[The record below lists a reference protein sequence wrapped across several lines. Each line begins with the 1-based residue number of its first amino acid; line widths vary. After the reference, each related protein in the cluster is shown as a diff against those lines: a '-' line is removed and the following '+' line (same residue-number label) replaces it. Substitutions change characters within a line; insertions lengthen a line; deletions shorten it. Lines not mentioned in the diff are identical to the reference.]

1 MKISRFFQRNKLIL
15 AAFFLPVLLTVAAMA
30 VTGIYPFGESQI
42 AVIDMYHQYVPF
54 LSELQYKLQNGGS
67 LFYTWDGA
75 GGCNFWNLLAYYGAS
90 PLNLILALFPEK
102 FIMEAV
108 TVILL
113 IKIGLAG
120 SFMAMY
126 LRYISRRWDWAAVA
140 FSTMYALCSYVLA
153 YYWCVMWMDAVALLP
168 LCILGLNRLMD
179 DGKPALYT
187 VSLALIVFTNY
198 YMAIMVCI
206 FILVYY
212 PVLYF
217 TKNRWHGIRHCAVT
231 TGKAVGF
238 SFLAIGMAAVML
250 LPTYIS
256 MQSTYYISAEMPES
270 LSFYNDAI
278 DVINQLLPYSELTYR
293 EGLPNLYC
301 GMMVVILLVFYL
313 TGKTFSLREKLINS
327 IFLMVMFLSLN
338 VNMLDFI
345 WHGFHFPNQLPYR
358 YTFVICFV
366 LIAIAYRTFRRLEDI
381 DTRTIWMV
389 FAAGLMYYM
398 FAQKVLTGHID
409 DMDLF
414 FYGGIAWL
422 TLYCA
427 VLLLRKRKLVTRG
440 SFVMLIVVIVAAEMI
455 SSVCT
460 AFDTVGNT
468 QRTSYFE
475 NYDDVTALAESREDE
490 MARMEISY
498 NYILNCPAL
507 YHYKGLSQFSSSINA
522 DTTELMEKIGLE
534 GEPGKNRFNYNQTN
548 PVTNAMLNVKYLISK
563 NLPVDDPDFV
573 KVDSQGN
580 STLYESRY
588 PLSIGYM
595 TGTEIR
601 TWDTSSDNPFVVLDN
616 YVKAATSNRYD
627 QVFRM
632 EENPDVLANNA
643 TVSIDGDGQMT
654 ADIEDTSED
663 AEVVLE
669 YRADESQKYYVFVEA
684 DNADEIT
691 VYDEKEAYE
700 KIGIMND
707 CGSIVNIGTVEAGE
721 TFDISIKYENGE
733 AGDITCYVAA
743 LDYDT
748 WNDAYAILSERTLE
762 VTDSGDSF
770 IEGTVDA
777 GDGGMLVTSVPYDMG
792 WTLKVDGQ
800 EQEIQ
805 ELTGGVFISVAL
817 DEGVHEIEL
826 SFRPPGLVAGLIITA
841 VSVLLLILLIRLGS
855 RRYRLPGRS
864 TAGRGV
870 SLSVDEECPD
880 GRGRQE
886 EEISQ
891 PSSMPGSES
900 GEEKGYAGEGSD
912 YNRRT

>member
-1 MKISRFFQRNKLIL
+1 MWMKIRRFFQRNKIVL

-30 VTGIYPFGESQI
+30 VTGIYPFGENQI

-54 LSELQYKLQNGGS
+54 LSELQYKIQHGGS

-75 GGCNFWNLLAYYGAS
+75 GGSNFWNLLAYYGGS
-90 PLNLILALFPEK
+90 PLNLLLALFPER

-126 LRYISRRWDWAAVA
+126 LRYISRRWDWAVVA

-153 YYWCVMWMDAVALLP
+153 YYWCIMWMDAVALLP

-179 DGKPALYT
+179 GGKPVLYT
-187 VSLALIVFTNY
+187 VSLALTVFTNY

-217 TKNRWHGIRHCAVT
+217 TKNRWQGIRHCAVT
-231 TGKAVGF
+231 TGKAAGF
-238 SFLAIGMAAVML
+238 SLLSIGMAAVML

-256 MQSTYYISAEMPES
+256 MQSTYYISAEMPS
-270 LSFYNDAI
+270 TLSFYNDAI
-278 DVINQLLPYSELTYR
+278 DIVNQLLPYSQLTYR

-301 GMMVVILLVFYL
+301 GMMVVILLVLYM
-313 TGKTFSLREKLINS
+313 TGKRFSLREKLINS
-327 IFLMVMFLSLN
+327 AFLVVMFLSLN

-366 LIAIAYRTFRRLEDI
+366 LVGMAYRTFRRLGDI
-381 DTRTIWMV
+381 DGKVIWMV
-389 FAAGLMYYM
+389 FSVGLAYYLL
-398 FAQKVLTGHID
+398 AQKVLTSHID
-409 DMDLF
+409 DMNLF

-422 TLYCA
+422 ALYCA

-440 SFVMLIVVIVAAEMI
+440 AFVMLMVVIVAAEMV

-468 QRTSYFE
+468 QRSSYFE

-563 NLPVDDPDFV
+563 NLPVDDPDFTE
-573 KVDSQGN
+573 VDRRGS
-580 STLYESRY
+580 SVLYESRY

-601 TWDTSSDNPFVVLDN
+601 TWDTESGNPFTVLDN
-616 YVKAATSNRYD
+616 YVKSATSNRYD
-627 QVFRM
+627 KVFRPV
-632 EENPDVLANNA
+632 ENPDISATNA

-654 ADIEDTSED
+654 ASVEDTSGD
-663 AEVVLE
+663 AEVVLK
-669 YRADESQKYYVFVEA
+669 YRSDESQKYYVFVEA

-691 VYDEKEAYE
+691 VYDGGEDYE

-707 CGSIVNIGTVEAGE
+707 CGSIVNIGTVDAGE
-721 TFDISIKYENGE
+721 VFDISIKYRTGE
-733 AGDITCYVAA
+733 AGSITCYVAS
-743 LDYDT
+743 LDYDA
-748 WNDAYAILSERTLE
+748 WNGAYGVLSQRMLE

-777 GDGGMLVTSVPYDMG
+777 GDGGMLVTSIPYDMG

-817 DEGVHEIEL
+817 DEGIHEIEL
-826 SFRPPGLVAGLIITA
+826 SFRPPGLIAGLVITA
-841 VSVLLLILLIRLGS
+841 ASILLLILLTRLRGLRKPFS
-855 RRYRLPGRS
+855 RN
-864 TAGRGV
+864 
-870 SLSVDEECPD
+870 
-880 GRGRQE
+880 
-886 EEISQ
+886 
-891 PSSMPGSES
+891 GSEC
-900 GEEKGYAGEGSD
+900 GAEKEFSQEGSD
-912 YNRRT
+912 CNRRT